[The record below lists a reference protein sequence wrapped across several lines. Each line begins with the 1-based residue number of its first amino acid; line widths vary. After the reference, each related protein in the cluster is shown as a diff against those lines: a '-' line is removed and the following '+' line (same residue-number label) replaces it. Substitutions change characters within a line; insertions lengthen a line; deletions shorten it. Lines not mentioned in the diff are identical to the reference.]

1 MQMMQNSPVVSTYHI
16 TMDDDKL
23 GIKPDFLVGMYSAI
37 DEKAKQLAPQN
48 VRGELVISQ
57 DGKIKTR
64 FYIAVSNR
72 MAPFL
77 ITAVQQ
83 HTDSEYGIG
92 LRTYFHKL
100 QEQVM
105 AQMFGNEGQ
114 TSSINIQF
122 DTKSFFPRV

>member
-1 MQMMQNSPVVSTYHI
+1 MQMMQNSPPVVSTYHI

-23 GIKPDFLVGMYSAI
+23 GIKPDLLVGMYSAI
-37 DEKAKQLAPQN
+37 DGKAKQMAPQN
-48 VRGELVISQ
+48 VRGELAISQ
-57 DGKIKTR
+57 DGKIKTK
-64 FYIAVSNR
+64 FYITVSNR

-92 LRTYFHKL
+92 LRTYFQKL

-105 AQMFGNEGQ
+105 AQMFAGVKDVITIG
-114 TSSINIQF
+114 
-122 DTKSFFPRV
+122 